1 MEESGQRLVKLHGD
15 FSDPEKVVV
24 TEKDYDL
31 YMMQH
36 PMLSVLVGNTFLT
49 KTILF
54 IGYSFNDNDFRGIW
68 NLIGNK
74 MGSFGK
80 NAYCILIN
88 ESQQNQNKFKTRN
101 VNPINI
107 QCENEN
113 YGEALDDLLEE
124 ILEYKRIQLDKKTRK
139 EK

>member
-1 MEESGQRLVKLHGD
+1 
-15 FSDPEKVVV
+15 
-24 TEKDYDL
+24 
-31 YMMQH
+31 
-36 PMLSVLVGNTFLT
+36 
-49 KTILF
+49 
-54 IGYSFNDNDFRGIW
+54 
-68 NLIGNK
+68 